1 MNLSSFGDALI
12 EASESGN
19 QANLRVRPERIVEV
33 CERLKSAPDLRF
45 DYLAD
50 LCGADCGGELRVVYW
65 LFSTT
70 LRHYAQVVAP
80 LDRDHPVIPTVIS
93 VWPAAEWHEREAYD
107 LFGIRFEGH
116 PDLRR
121 ILLPDDFEG
130 HPLRK
135 QPAEAPP
142 QRGEN
147 A

>member
-1 MNLSSFGDALI
+1 MNLPSFGDAVI
-12 EASESGN
+12 EATQAGN
-19 QANLRVRPERIVEV
+19 QANLRVRPERIIEV
-33 CERLKSAPDLRF
+33 CERLKSAPELRL

-80 LDRDHPVIPTVIS
+80 VDRANPAIPSVTG
-93 VWPAAEWHEREAYD
+93 VWPAADWHEREAFD
-107 LFGIRFEGH
+107 LFGIHFEGH

-121 ILLPDDFEG
+121 ILLPDDFQG
-130 HPLRK
+130 HPLLK
-135 QPAEAPP
+135 QP
-142 QRGEN
+142 GEG